1 MASCVD
7 KSPPYKR
14 STTERIFQEIEQQQ
28 QQQVY
33 QCYICHTILQNT
45 SISSHARGFDAVII
59 DTTTT
64 GTTTDDKSTR

>member
-14 STTERIFQEIEQQQ
+14 STTERIF
-28 QQQVY
+28 QQVY